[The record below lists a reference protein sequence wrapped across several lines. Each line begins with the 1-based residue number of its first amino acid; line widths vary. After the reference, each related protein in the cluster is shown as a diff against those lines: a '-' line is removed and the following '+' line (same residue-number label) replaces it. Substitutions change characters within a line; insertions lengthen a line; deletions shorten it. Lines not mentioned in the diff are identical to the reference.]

1 MDELKL
7 KYRIAALFFVY
18 NKQNSTAKFSTDIW
32 PKIEQLIESEKSK
45 AATQAVNEYK
55 AAQNVKYTP
64 EQIGQRG
71 PDDFNFNQLIPE
83 SIL

>member
-1 MDELKL
+1 MNELETLEDKFF
-7 KYRIAALFFVY
+7 KLFFLYDTSETVEY
-18 NKQNSTAKFSTDIW
+18 HKDIW

-45 AATQAVNEYK
+45 AVAEYK
-55 AAQNVKYTP
+55 ASLNVPYTP

-71 PDDFNFNQLIPE
+71 PDDLNFNPLIPE

>member
-1 MDELKL
+1 MDELKFRFWDL
-7 KYRIAALFFVY
+7 LFPL
-18 NKQNSTAKFSTDIW
+18 TPDATDTFDNHLW

-45 AATQAVNEYK
+45 AASQAVAEYK
-55 AAQNVKYTP
+55 ASLNVQYTH

-71 PDDFNFNQLIPE
+71 PDDFNFNPLIPE

>member
-7 KYRIAALFFVY
+7 KFWDLLWTFTPDATGTFDNHL
-18 NKQNSTAKFSTDIW
+18 W
-32 PKIEQLIESEKSK
+32 PKIEQLIESEKAK
-45 AATQAVNEYK
+45 AVAEYK
-55 AAQNVKYTP
+55 ASLNVTYTP

-71 PDDFNFNQLIPE
+71 PDDMNFNPLIPE

>member
-1 MDELKL
+1 MTKEKFFQLFI
-7 KYRIAALFFVY
+7 KYINEDFRDFDADYWPEI
-18 NKQNSTAKFSTDIW
+18 QN
-32 PKIEQLIESEKSK
+32 LIEAER
-45 AATQAVNEYK
+45 ANAVAEYK
-55 AAQNVKYTP
+55 ASLNVPYTP